1 MDNTNELNSLN
12 KSDQNYIQS
21 ELAIPTVEKQMQEKK
36 SLHHIEDS
44 FKKIVV
50 TKNGLK
56 LSRDEKGVVTMDI
69 YEFLLNEDSLDY

>member
-1 MDNTNELNSLN
+1 
-12 KSDQNYIQS
+12 
-21 ELAIPTVEKQMQEKK
+21 MQEKK

-69 YEFLLNEDSLDY
+69 YEFLLNEDSLDYYADVQSNKTDKRCVYLNVMLTAE